1 MQKFLKNTP
10 VILALIIMTAT
21 LLMGGCFRKSI
32 NTAPPAKHPAARETP
47 APVYTA
53 PAEVTEEQVKE
64 SAEIIEE
71 TYEVD
76 AVEETVLPQVAEDEL
91 GDDSIVVEET
101 VVIEKIETTVIET
114 TEAVTPK
121 TGAAAEATPTV
132 TAESAAEVTKEEVI
146 VAATAPAAEAAAE
159 PVAEKAAIA
168 PSVAPENEVV
178 EVDDAPEFMTGG
190 KMYYVQVGA
199 FSKSINAENVLK
211 DVIAQGYEG
220 SKITMSTK
228 GLYLVRVG
236 GFTNKTGAKEALV
249 QLKKAFP
256 SSYIV
261 KWDPAAK

>member
-1 MQKFLKNTP
+1 MEKFLKKTP
-10 VILALIIMTAT
+10 VILALIVMAAT

-47 APVYTA
+47 APVDTA

-91 GDDSIVVEET
+91 GDDALVVEET
-101 VVIEKIETTVIET
+101 VVIEKVETTVIET
-114 TEAVTPK
+114 TE
-121 TGAAAEATPTV
+121 TV

-146 VAATAPAAEAAAE
+146 VAATAPAAEAVAQ
-159 PVAEKAAIA
+159 PVAEKAASE

-178 EVDDAPEFMTGG
+178 DVDDAPEFMTGG

-199 FSKSINAENVLK
+199 FSKSVNAENVLK
-211 DVIAQGYEG
+211 DVIAQGFEG

-236 GFTNKTGAKEALV
+236 GFTNKTGAKEALEK
-249 QLKKAFP
+249 LKEAFP